1 MNVLCGEIC
10 YVVLLLIGRILLFV
24 PKESFWLIPIHFI
37 FIIKSKKMYKPGTN
51 SSIQWLDICW
61 AGILTL
67 INAIFLDIMLNN
79 ISGVSIS
86 YLFLCSFISI
96 SFYANTI
103 RYKSLL

>member
-10 YVVLLLIGRILLFV
+10 YLVLLLIGRVLLFI
-24 PKESFWLIPIHFI
+24 PEESFFLLPIHFI

-67 INAIFLDIMLNN
+67 INAMFLDTMLNE
-79 ISGVSIS
+79 ISGVSIT